1 MASTVIQEQSQVLP
15 LQWHVISPHPKIG
28 YYYSHQALLSY
39 WLAPSWSQWDL
50 FLSGHDMDFR
60 HGSAGS
66 RMSFLVLL
74 AGAILVAMGSYFLS
88 GHDMDFRHGYVKL
101 QVYI

>member
-1 MASTVIQEQSQVLP
+1 
-15 LQWHVISPHPKIG
+15 
-28 YYYSHQALLSY
+28 LSY

-50 FLSGHDMDFR
+50 FIIFFKSGYDMDFR

-66 RMSFLVLL
+66 HISFVVLL
-74 AGAILVAMGSYFLS
+74 AVTILDAMGSYFLS
-88 GHDMDFRHGYVKL
+88 GHDMDFHHGYVKL